1 MLLFL
6 ATFHTLL
13 WLDTQAVEGKDSDQI
28 PGPGYLTAIDGS
40 VDMPVSLMLKLEPE
54 GGRPGNFVGGHYKS
68 RTCDG
73 IVLIEGKDQ
82 LRFGGNRLA
91 I

>member
-40 VDMPVSLMLKLEPE
+40 VDMLCL
-54 GGRPGNFVGGHYKS
+54 
-68 RTCDG
+68 
-73 IVLIEGKDQ
+73 
-82 LRFGGNRLA
+82 
-91 I
+91 